1 MTAQAPACEKTMLGW
16 LTRARPEGERVT
28 QPEDRRA
35 QARIPAGMNRSLR
48 KERMVLGGRTRINIP
63 GIFGKPQ
70 PHRTVAAPDMQEL
83 VDLYHGALY
92 RFALGLSGSEH
103 SAADL
108 TQETYFLWATKGH
121 QLRDVTRVRA
131 WLFTTLHREFLA
143 QNRRE
148 RRFPQEDLDSAE
160 GSLPVVEPAMVDAM
174 DCAVVMESLNRVEL
188 NYRAPLLLFYLE
200 DMAYRDIA
208 VALELPIGTVM
219 SRISRGKAQL
229 RVLLRDAVQR
239 DDSQVIPMP
248 QVKPNR
254 SQMS

>member
-1 MTAQAPACEKTMLGW
+1 
-16 LTRARPEGERVT
+16 
-28 QPEDRRA
+28 
-35 QARIPAGMNRSLR
+35 
-48 KERMVLGGRTRINIP
+48 
-63 GIFGKPQ
+63 
-70 PHRTVAAPDMQEL
+70 MQEL